1 MVNNSDSK
9 PTTAAGARTNTHKR
23 PAQEEESPPPIEAA
37 AAAAAESV
45 AEGALDH
52 NHNDDADDGQPQD
65 SYDYTQQLG
74 LALSRSL
81 HRKVV
86 QLARDEGVTVEEF
99 VSELV
104 AEGVVIRAW
113 EIAERKSA
121 MRGGQGNYPSN
132 NNSGSRQS
140 QPQGGMPQ
148 RNSSGGGGGG
158 GHNSNRKGY
167 RGMSQNRYQNIM
179 EDKASFVEYV
189 RSQER
194 KR

>member
-23 PAQEEESPPPIEAA
+23 PAQEEESPPPSE

-158 GHNSNRKGY
+158 GGHNSNRKGY